1 MFEFFFMRVFFVA
14 GGTLNLVFYRFRFNN
29 GLFFRRDFNF
39 ILSGGFV
46 LRFLAQKIFNIG
58 KDNTSPFITKI
69 K

>member
-1 MFEFFFMRVFFVA
+1 MFEIFFMGIFFVV
-14 GGTLNLVFYRFRFNN
+14 GKTLSLACYRFRFNN